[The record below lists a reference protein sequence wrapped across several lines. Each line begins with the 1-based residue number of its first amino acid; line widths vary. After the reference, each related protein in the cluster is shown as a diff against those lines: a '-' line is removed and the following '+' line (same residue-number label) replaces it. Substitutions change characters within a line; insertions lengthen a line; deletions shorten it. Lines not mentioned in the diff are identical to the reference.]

1 MCSQPF
7 EVQVAAARDNLD
19 QVQSQL
25 KSVRLKMKECDQ
37 EISAIIKEQQKLEH
51 KISESN
57 LERKRMENEVIFQQL
72 LSLCLELCAEEQS
85 LHSIILGKTDGV
97 GTERLLCESR

>member
-1 MCSQPF
+1 
-7 EVQVAAARDNLD
+7 
-19 QVQSQL
+19 
-25 KSVRLKMKECDQ
+25 MKECDQ

>member
-25 KSVRLKMKECDQ
+25 KSVRLKMKECDK
-37 EISAIIKEQQKLEH
+37 EISAIIKDQQKLEH

>member
-25 KSVRLKMKECDQ
+25 KSVRLKMKECDK
-37 EISAIIKEQQKLEH
+37 EISAIIKDQQKLEH

-57 LERKRMENEVIFQQL
+57 LERKRMENEVIFNKL

>member
-7 EVQVAAARDNLD
+7 EVQVVAARDNLD

-25 KSVRLKMKECDQ
+25 KSVRLKMKECDK
-37 EISAIIKEQQKLEH
+37 EISAIIKDQQKLEH

>member
-25 KSVRLKMKECDQ
+25 KSVRLKMKECDK
-37 EISAIIKEQQKLEH
+37 EISAIIKDQQKLEH

-57 LERKRMENEVIFQQL
+57 LERKRMENEVIFNSAFL
-72 LSLCLELCAEEQS
+72 YNLELCAEEQS
-85 LHSIILGKTDGV
+85 RHSIILGKTNGD

>member
-7 EVQVAAARDNLD
+7 EVQVVAARDNLD

>member
-7 EVQVAAARDNLD
+7 EVQVVAARDNLD

-57 LERKRMENEVIFQQL
+57 LERKRMENEVIFNSAFL
-72 LSLCLELCAEEQS
+72 YNLELCAEEQS
-85 LHSIILGKTDGV
+85 RHSIILGKTNGD